1 MIELYETFKE
11 KEKQRNKEQI
21 KKDLLF
27 KFSIFVRRIC
37 LLLIIDAGYNIFY
50 TATTFL
56 GQFIGS
62 VLGLGFLVWIIFSR
76 PIKRK

>member
-11 KEKQRNKEQI
+11 KEKGRNKEQR

-27 KFSIFVRRIC
+27 KFSIFVRRFI
-37 LLLIIDAGYNIFY
+37 LLLIIDAGYNIFH

-56 GQFIGS
+56 GQFIGAVIAS
-62 VLGLGFLVWIIFSR
+62 GFLVWIIFSR